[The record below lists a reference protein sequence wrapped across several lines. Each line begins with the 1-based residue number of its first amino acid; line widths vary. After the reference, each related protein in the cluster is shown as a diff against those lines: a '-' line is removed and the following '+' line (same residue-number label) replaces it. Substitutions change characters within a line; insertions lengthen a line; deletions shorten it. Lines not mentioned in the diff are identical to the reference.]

1 MAASPLT
8 RLRKICLSL
17 PEVREVV
24 SWGAPTWRV
33 KTIFAMYSGPD
44 SDHYADPRAAVWLK
58 TSAENQEWLVAS
70 DASRFFKPP
79 YVGVKGWTGVFLDGE
94 TDWAEL
100 ESLLWDGWRMSVTK
114 TLAAKHP
121 PPAR

>member
-1 MAASPLT
+1 MATSPLT

-44 SDHYADPRAAVWLK
+44 SDHYEDPRAAVWLK
-58 TSAENQEWLVAS
+58 TNAENQEWLVAS